1 VIAVLGPDAETA
13 PLRDA
18 VAAFCADH
26 ADSAS
31 VGRVG
36 EARFDRTLWSALAGL
51 GVLGVGSDGDTGAR
65 ELVAVCEA
73 LGAAAFP
80 GPLVET
86 FTATHLLPND
96 AREAVARGEAIAT
109 VGVPPLLPFAA
120 EADYFI
126 VLEGEGAW
134 RGIPRGAVTPLATL
148 AGDPWGR
155 VDLECGEGLGESR
168 RARSFGRL
176 AVAALLAAAGQQL
189 LDTAAEHVCTRKQFG
204 KALGDFQAV
213 AHPLA
218 EVAIR
223 VEAAHLLTR
232 LAASRIDAAGEDG
245 AALAAAARISARGA
259 ALAAAHQAHQ
269 AFGAIGI
276 TLEGPAFRVSR
287 RVRQWASLVLA
298 EDGERDAARAVLT
311 AALGGGAA

>member
-1 VIAVLGPDAETA
+1 VIAVLGLDAETA
-13 PLRDA
+13 PLRDT
-18 VAAFCADH
+18 VTAFCADH
-26 ADSAS
+26 ADASA
-31 VGRVG
+31 VRRVG

-51 GVLGVGSDGDTGAR
+51 GVLGVGSDGETGAR
-65 ELVAVCEA
+65 ELVGVCEA

-96 AREAVARGEAIAT
+96 AREAVATGEAIAT

-120 EADYFI
+120 EADYFV

-155 VDLECGEGLGESR
+155 VELDRGDALGDSG

-176 AVAALLAAAGQQL
+176 AAAALLAGAGQGL
-189 LDTAAEHVCTRKQFG
+189 LDAAVDHVRTRKQFG
-204 KALGDFQAV
+204 KSIGDFQAV

-232 LAASRIDAAGEDG
+232 LAASRIDAGGDDG
-245 AALAAAARISARGA
+245 AALAAAARLSARGA

-269 AFGAIGI
+269 ALGAIGV

-298 EDGERDAARAVLT
+298 DDEERDAARAVL
-311 AALGGGAA
+311 AAAPGGGAA